1 MMERRTQR
9 TLDLTRLLTNP
20 GLVILKDRWISQIPN
35 RKYSNEKELLTKL
48 SNMCPK
54 VTNGSIL
61 PRLRSRTMKT
71 QSKDI
76 LKPLSYLLIH
86 TKATNHH
93 RATTLKREMLT
104 EHQIDSLIVETRSS
118 HNKQLLINFLQPL
131 SRCIVRLHL
140 LNRRHRRQQVL
151 QL

>member
-20 GLVILKDRWISQIPN
+20 GLVTLKDSWISQIRS

-48 SNMCPK
+48 SNMCLK

-61 PRLRSRTMKT
+61 PRLRFRTMKT
-71 QSKDI
+71 QDI
-76 LKPLSYLLIH
+76 LKPLCYLLIH